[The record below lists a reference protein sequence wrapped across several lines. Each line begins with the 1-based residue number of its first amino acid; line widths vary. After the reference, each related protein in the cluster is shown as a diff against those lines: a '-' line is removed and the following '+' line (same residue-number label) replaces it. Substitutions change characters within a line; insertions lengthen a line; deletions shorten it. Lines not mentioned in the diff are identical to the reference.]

1 VKVAL
6 IAALPRELRALVAG
20 WERHE
25 VARHVWVWTNG
36 DAVAACAGMGASR
49 AEIAVRAAMA
59 AAPVKALLSVGVAG
73 ACDPKLA
80 VGDVVRAGVVIDGRS
95 GERFEDSQ
103 YRQVVVTVDA
113 VAGVGEKQRLFAEYG
128 AAAVDMEAAT
138 VARLARE
145 LGLEFGAIKAISD
158 EVDFE
163 METLRRFATADG
175 QFREAAFALHV
186 AVRPWMWGRVMALG
200 RNSSKAV
207 AALTAEMRRTLDW
220 YRS

>member
-1 VKVAL
+1 
-6 IAALPRELRALVAG
+6 
-20 WERHE
+20 
-25 VARHVWVWTNG
+25 
-36 DAVAACAGMGASR
+36 
-49 AEIAVRAAMA
+49 MA
-59 AAPVKALLSVGVAG
+59 AAPVKELLSVGVAG
-73 ACDPKLA
+73 ACDPELR
-80 VGDVVRAGVVIDGRS
+80 VGDVVRAGIVIDGRS
-95 GERFEDSQ
+95 GERFADSQ
-103 YRQVVVTVDA
+103 HRQVVVTVDA
-113 VAGVGEKQRLFAEYG
+113 VAGVDEKQRLFAEYG

-138 VARLARE
+138 VARMAQE

-186 AVRPWMWGRVMALG
+186 AVRPWMWGRVIALG

-220 YRS
+220 YGKRSGRDGTANGE